1 MKRAVCSGKA
11 NLRPGGYT
19 SLRGFFHVCE
29 VVCLPADGPDKRN
42 TGSRLGVI
50 SVSRRYRRSIGLALV
65 SLALFL
71 ALWQA
76 VVWVSGYPGFILP
89 SPAAVLYRWAELIM
103 SGTLW
108 VHTRVTLTEVLI
120 GLGSGTV
127 VATLLGY
134 LLAHSP
140 LAEQLLSP
148 FIVASQSVPTVA
160 IAPLLVIW
168 FGSGILSK
176 ILVCALIVFFP
187 ILVNTVVGV
196 RGVGEDLKDLMR
208 TLEASRWQMIWML
221 ELPAA
226 LPTLLGGL
234 KVGATLAV
242 IGAVV
247 GEFVAADRGLGY
259 LLKQGQQ
266 VYDTAQVFVGIGTL
280 VILAQV
286 LYGAVALAER
296 RLLRWREA
304 KSR

>member
-1 MKRAVCSGKA
+1 MKRAVYYGEAS
-11 NLRPGGYT
+11 LRPEDHV
-19 SLRGFFHVCE
+19 SLRGFFVS
-29 VVCLPADGPDKRN
+29 VPGPGDRCDE
-42 TGSRLGVI
+42 GFWFGVT
-50 SVSRRYRRSIGLALV
+50 SMSKRYRPRVGLVLV
-65 SLALFL
+65 SLTLFL
-71 ALWQA
+71 LLWQA
-76 VVWVSGYPGFILP
+76 IVWVSGYPDFILP
-89 SPAAVLYRWAELIM
+89 SPTAVVSRWVQLIVN
-103 SGTLW
+103 GTLW
-108 VHTRVTLTEVLI
+108 AHTKVTLTEILI
-120 GLGSGTV
+120 GLASGTV

-187 ILVNTVVGV
+187 ILVNTIVGV

-286 LYGAVALAER
+286 LYGTVALAER
-296 RLLRWREA
+296 RLLQWRQAET
-304 KSR
+304 R

>member
-1 MKRAVCSGKA
+1 
-11 NLRPGGYT
+11 LI
-19 SLRGFFHVCE
+19 SL
-29 VVCLPADGPDKRN
+29 
-42 TGSRLGVI
+42 S
-50 SVSRRYRRSIGLALV
+50 
-65 SLALFL
+65 LFL
-71 ALWQA
+71 LLWQ
-76 VVWVSGYPGFILP
+76 VIIWVGSYPTFILP
-89 SPAAVLYRWAELIM
+89 SPAAVASRWAHLLID
-103 SGTLW
+103 GTLW
-108 VHTRVTLTEVLI
+108 LHTKVTLTEILI
-120 GLGSGTV
+120 GLSLGTV

-168 FGSGILSK
+168 FGTGILSK
-176 ILVCALIVFFP
+176 TLVCALIVFFP

-196 RGVGEDLKDLMR
+196 RGVEEDLRDLMR
-208 TLEASRWQMIWML
+208 TLEASRWQVVWML
-221 ELPAA
+221 EVPAA

-266 VYDTAQVFVGIGTL
+266 VYDTPQVFVGIGTL
-280 VILAQV
+280 VLLAQV
-286 LYGAVALAER
+286 LYGLVALAER
-296 RLLRWREA
+296 GFLRWRETDA
-304 KSR
+304 G